1 MVVLQE
7 IMKAVI
13 TLHLQ
18 PLLGGNSE
26 DFVDE
31 RDLSYNISFCNP
43 TDLTFPNHIHPFIA
57 LEGMPSRVA

>member
-1 MVVLQE
+1 MKRPASLWVVLQE

-18 PLLGGNSE
+18 PLLGRHPE

-31 RDLSYNISFCNP
+31 RDLSYNIAIP
-43 TDLTFPNHIHPFIA
+43 LI
-57 LEGMPSRVA
+57 